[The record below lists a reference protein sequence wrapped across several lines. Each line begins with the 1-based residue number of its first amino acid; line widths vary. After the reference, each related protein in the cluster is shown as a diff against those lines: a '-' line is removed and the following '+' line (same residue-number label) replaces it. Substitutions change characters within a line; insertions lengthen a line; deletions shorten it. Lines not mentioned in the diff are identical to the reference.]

1 MNKTNVVIIED
12 EIPAARLLRSMLLR
26 LRPEWNVEVL
36 PGNIEES
43 VQWFET
49 HEHPD
54 LIFLDI
60 QLSDGISFEFLA
72 EAKPQSIIIFTTAY
86 DEYAI
91 RAFSVNSIDYILKPI
106 HEERLI
112 DAIVKYES
120 ICQDKQTT
128 TDAYLDNIIDTFSQ
142 TNKKRFRTRFLIAG
156 SEKLWTLQTADIAYF
171 YSVNR
176 ITLAVTHSGKEHIID
191 LTLDKLMEQLD
202 PDTYFRANR
211 QTIIQVDAI
220 KKIEPY
226 FNGKLIVI
234 TQPASNE
241 KITISKEKVSSFKSW
256 LNY

>member
-1 MNKTNVVIIED
+1 MNKTNIVIIED

-26 LRPEWNVEVL
+26 LRPEWNIEVL

-49 HEHPD
+49 HQHPD

-72 EAKPQSIIIFTTAY
+72 EAKPQSIVIFTTAY

-106 HEERLI
+106 HEQRLI

-128 TDAYLDNIIDTFSQ
+128 AEAYLDNIIDTFAQ

-156 SEKLWTLQTADIAYF
+156 SEKLWTLQTADIAFF

-202 PDTYFRANR
+202 PDIYFRANR

-234 TQPASNE
+234 TQPASSE